1 MNLKGILP
9 PVPTPFI
16 DDKIATEKLTE
27 NIQKW
32 NATGLSGYLIL
43 GSNGEA
49 VMLNESEKKQIIET
63 ARKAIPE
70 DKIMMV
76 GTWNESTQETIRSI
90 QTSAECGADC
100 ALVITPSFFKSAIT
114 QEVLFQHYTRV
125 ADAAKIPILLYS
137 VPQYTGVALQAPTVA
152 RLAEHPNII
161 GMKDSS
167 GDMSVFADL
176 VAFTPKDF
184 AVFVGSARVL
194 LPALSLGAVGGI
206 LAVANVVP
214 NICVRLFQFFHTG
227 KIEPARQ
234 IQFNLN
240 PITKAVTSQYGV
252 AGLKAAMEL
261 VNYFGGNPRLPLLPV
276 DDKAKLEMHTYIQ
289 IALS

>member
-16 DDKIATEKLTE
+16 DDQIATEKLTE

-63 ARKAIPE
+63 ARKAIPKE
-70 DKIMMV
+70 KIMMV
-76 GTWNESTQETIRSI
+76 GAGAESTIETIRFMRI
-90 QTSAECGADC
+90 VADCGADC
-100 ALVITPSFFKSAIT
+100 ALVITPSFFKSAVT
-114 QEVLFQHYTRV
+114 QEALYQHYVRV
-125 ADAAKIPILLYS
+125 ADAAEIPILLYS

-167 GDMSVFADL
+167 GDMSLFADL

-184 AVFVGSARVL
+184 AVFAGSAQVL

-214 NICVRLFQFFHTG
+214 DSCVRLFQFFHTG

-240 PITKAVTSQYGV
+240 PIAKAVTSQYGV

>member
-16 DDKIATEKLTE
+16 DDQIAPDKLKE
-27 NIQKW
+27 NITKW
-32 NATGLSGYLIL
+32 NKTGLSGYLIL
-43 GSNGEA
+43 GSNGET
-49 VMLNESEKKQIIET
+49 VMLNESEKRQIIEA
-63 ARKAIPE
+63 ARSVIPK
-70 DKIMMV
+70 DKIMMT
-76 GTWNESTQETIRSI
+76 GAGAESTRETIRFVQIVSD
-90 QTSAECGADC
+90 CGADC
-100 ALVITPSFFKSAIT
+100 ALVITPSFFKSAVT
-114 QEVLFQHYTRV
+114 QEALYQHYTRV
-125 ADAAKIPILLYS
+125 ADASKIPILLYS
-137 VPQYTGVALQAPTVA
+137 VPQFTGVSLQFNTVA

-167 GDMSVFADL
+167 GDMSLFADL

-184 AVFVGSARVL
+184 AVFVGSAQVL

-206 LAVANVVP
+206 LAAANVVP
-214 NICVRLFQFFHTG
+214 EACVRLFQFYQTG

-240 PITKAVTSQYGV
+240 PIAKAVTSQYGV

-261 VNYFGGNPRLPLLPV
+261 VNYFGGDPRLPVLGV
-276 DDKAKLEMHTYIQ
+276 DDKAKLELHTYIQ
-289 IALS
+289 MALS